1 MSFRLF
7 SQGEAEFG
15 GWSENPFLEDD
26 QDRSGGIAYFDA
38 WPQCTHFDLRVW
50 HIKEDAKINLKGHGF
65 KVINE
70 ESKYIADSC
79 EMTGR
84 DLGTYLTKYSFTIE
98 SEGVLELELEG
109 ELPQDNNKL
118 SWEGG
123 TITDFRNR
131 KATYKEIQGGY
142 ELREVLSRKELEKFA
157 IVDRVLKLEK
167 MMKSMGDL
175 ETHHELVLGRIH
187 GDFYET

>member
-7 SQGEAEFG
+7 TQGGVEFG
-15 GWSENPFLEDD
+15 GWDENPFLEDD
-26 QDRSGGIAYFDA
+26 QDRSGGVAYFDA

-50 HIKEDAKINLKGHGF
+50 HIKEDLKINLKGHGF
-65 KVINE
+65 TILNK
-70 ESKYIADSC
+70 ESKHIPDSC

-84 DLGTYLTKYSFTIE
+84 DLSSYLTKYSLTIE

-123 TITDFRNR
+123 TITDFRGR
-131 KATYKEIQGGY
+131 EATYKEIQGGY
-142 ELREVLSRKELEKFA
+142 ELREVLSLKEREKFA

-175 ETHHELVLGRIH
+175 ETHQELILGRIH
-187 GDFYET
+187 GDFYES